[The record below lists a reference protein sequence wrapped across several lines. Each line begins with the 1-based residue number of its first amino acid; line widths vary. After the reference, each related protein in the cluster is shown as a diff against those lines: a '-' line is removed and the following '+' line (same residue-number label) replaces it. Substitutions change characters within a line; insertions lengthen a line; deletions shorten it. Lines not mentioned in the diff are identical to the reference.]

1 MQGNITS
8 DSLKEIC
15 LREKASRVYVLW
27 NIHIK
32 DDLCQRISRKTKLH
46 SSHPFFSLST
56 HCQDLMIFYCSM
68 VTVPWKTMTSSIA
81 HFYSPKK
88 IQWRWDWAHI
98 VQRQYLIFM
107 IWGGASK
114 SALEG
119 SPRPSLT
126 DDGNLRSQNC
136 ILTESLLA
144 KATPTYVW
152 ISSCSDVRTQ
162 QSSSSLSWAVSF
174 LSVYRS
180 LSMGAYGCPRS
191 AAADMLLWLEV
202 RWINVS
208 ALLWCRA
215 CFPIARLW
223 LIKHIDWPVSGLEG
237 WPTAA
242 LCGDASPPSLSLS
255 LRLKEESTGCSAI
268 SAQHRKHIVSSSIF
282 FNHSYGSDVPVS
294 CCFLIRLNLRGS
306 TSLYMPIAALFKCW
320 IDSCVI
326 ASAGSLVITEL
337 IFSNFFVSDF
347 PVSKCLPFCL

>member
-1 MQGNITS
+1 M
-8 DSLKEIC
+8 
-15 LREKASRVYVLW
+15 
-27 NIHIK
+27 K
-32 DDLCQRISRKTKLH
+32 DND
-46 SSHPFFSLST
+46 
-56 HCQDLMIFYCSM
+56 IFYCSFLQSQKD
-68 VTVPWKTMTSSIA
+68 TVEVRLSPHSAETIPHLYDLGRSFQICIRRLPSSVINR
-81 HFYSPKK
+81 
-88 IQWRWDWAHI
+88 WR
-98 VQRQYLIFM
+98 
-107 IWGGASK
+107 
-114 SALEG
+114 E
-119 SPRPSLT
+119 PSQSELHP
-126 DDGNLRSQNC
+126 DC
-136 ILTESLLA
+136 ESLLA

-180 LSMGAYGCPRS
+180 HSMGAYGCPRS

-306 TSLYMPIAALFKCW
+306 TSLYLCQ
-320 IDSCVI
+320 
-326 ASAGSLVITEL
+326 
-337 IFSNFFVSDF
+337 
-347 PVSKCLPFCL
+347 